1 MTVNGSGALGIV
13 MNHILIQLRL
23 PTTLKDLVHVPTRI
37 LTVTRVA
44 GRPRGAYALPFNNT
58 SHRGL
63 NGAKSL
69 SYFGAEK
76 PGSPVNSPPITK
88 SACRSASSGG
98 LFPVGIVNVP
108 LTTTTSNS
116 RPSGRNP
123 IVYP

>member
-37 LTVTRVA
+37 LTLTRVA
-44 GRPRGAYALPFNNT
+44 GRPRGAYALPFSNT

-63 NGAKSL
+63 KGAKSL

-76 PGSPVNSPPITK
+76 PGSPVNSSAMTN
-88 SACRSASSGG
+88 SACCSASSAG
-98 LFPVGIVNVP
+98 LFAGGI
-108 LTTTTSNS
+108 LK
-116 RPSGRNP
+116 
-123 IVYP
+123 